1 MMSLTDWMSGAE
13 LVKHLMAGDLLEF
26 NMVTY
31 SHWGIYVGEQ
41 TISTPCSSG
50 GTGDVITGDL
60 VHLTRE
66 ANAVVLKWVKD
77 QNQEVRKNNLKD
89 NEEDPKEMDVIVE
102 HALSQ
107 VGVKNIYHLTKYNCE
122 GGLH

>member
-13 LVKHLMAGDLLEF
+13 LVKHLMVGDLLEF

-41 TISTPCSSG
+41 TISTPCSSS

-66 ANAVVLKWVKD
+66 ANAVVLEWVKD

-89 NEEDPKEMDVIVE
+89 NETMRKIPRRWPGIVLDST
-102 HALSQ
+102 H
-107 VGVKNIYHLTKYNCE
+107 
-122 GGLH
+122 GLPRRVDRHRC